1 MRRNR
6 PSPPTPSNPVILPS
20 RPSLAWDPEAG
31 NNTTRK
37 AAATVVLLALWFV
50 FLAWCVADGA
60 PSPPEAPEVAAG
72 SSAAASGAVA
82 TNGPVAS
89 IAAEL
94 RALQARIE
102 ASAAAMS
109 NAVAS
114 TPAQQADKVRAL
126 ADEISL
132 LATNDLGDQG
142 KIITEAQRLID
153 RFNESVAKARRA
165 ASDPNLAPSAREIY
179 AGLLTGLEAELG
191 KLMDAKAA
199 SIRIRGELLRQAEG
213 LRQSA
218 DAIGFAEHC
227 NQLVLA
233 SQAFRATLSE
243 VAKFTERIARL
254 IQAVGRI
261 AGIPLT

>member
-1 MRRNR
+1 MKMPRCYPHSVIGLSR
-6 PSPPTPSNPVILPS
+6 PTKAWSPEATPSSTN
-20 RPSLAWDPEAG
+20 G
-31 NNTTRK
+31 K
-37 AAATVVLLALWFV
+37 AAVTAVLLVLWLL
-50 FLAWCVADGA
+50 FLAWCAADGA
-60 PSPPEAPEVAAG
+60 PSPAQDPELTAEPSASAG
-72 SSAAASGAVA
+72 ESVA
-82 TNGPVAS
+82 TNSPVAS

-94 RALQARIE
+94 RRLQARIE

-114 TPAQQADKVRAL
+114 SPAQQADKVRAL
-126 ADEISL
+126 ADDISH
-132 LATNDLGDQG
+132 LATNDLGDDG
-142 KIITEAQRLID
+142 KILTEAQRLIE

-165 ASDPNLAPSAREIY
+165 ASDPNLAPGAREIY

-191 KLMDAKAA
+191 KLIDAKAA

-233 SQAFRATLSE
+233 SQAFRATLGE
-243 VAKFTERIARL
+243 VAKFTERIAQL